1 MPIDNQQVTTFISSL
16 NSPQKEICQ
25 QLRMMI
31 KTNFPEI
38 EEKWGWS
45 RPLYAT
51 PAGYVCYMVANKHDV
66 NFGFE
71 YGVRLTDPKGLLM
84 GTGINQRHLKIRKLD
99 DLDLEYY
106 QQLLAQAIKL
116 ATTVC

>member
-1 MPIDNQQVTTFISSL
+1 MPIDNQQVTTFISGL

-25 QLRMMI
+25 QLRTMI
-31 KTNFPEI
+31 KANFPEI

-66 NFGFE
+66 NLGFE
-71 YGVRLTDPKGLLM
+71 HGVQLTDPKGLLM
-84 GTGINQRHLKIRKLD
+84 GTGINQRHLKIRKLA

-106 QQLLAQAIKL
+106 QQLLAQAIKIP
-116 ATTVC
+116 TTA